1 MSDVSEKL
9 VRFLEDAFEKVFR
22 KKDLPDEMDSLDVS
36 KSSFDYRT
44 LEEYTEAGNRFRR
57 TKAQM
62 ERKLPREEA
71 FGEFKQQKL
80 KGK

>member
-22 KKDLPDEMDSLDVS
+22 KKDLPDEMDSLDIS
-36 KSSFDYRT
+36 NSSFDYRT

-57 TKAQM
+57 TKSQM
-62 ERKLPREEA
+62 QRRLPREKA
-71 FGEFKQQKL
+71 FEEFKRQKL
-80 KGK
+80 KG